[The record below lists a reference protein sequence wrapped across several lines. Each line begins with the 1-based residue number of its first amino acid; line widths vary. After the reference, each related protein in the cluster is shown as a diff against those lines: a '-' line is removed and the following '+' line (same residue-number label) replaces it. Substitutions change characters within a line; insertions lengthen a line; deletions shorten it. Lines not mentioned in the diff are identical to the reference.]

1 MKRLILFC
9 LVVCATVVF
18 FNEGI
23 AAMAR
28 PGVVQNHENQD
39 KVKHSI
45 VQQKVQPKKS
55 QGETQDQECLVD
67 MDCPIGW
74 SCIANVCIPAQ

>member
-9 LVVCATVVF
+9 LIVCATVVF
-18 FNEGI
+18 FNEGTP
-23 AAMAR
+23 AMAR
-28 PGVVQNHENQD
+28 PGVIQKYESQD
-39 KVKHSI
+39 KARNSVI
-45 VQQKVQPKKS
+45 RQQVQLKKD
-55 QGETQDQECLVD
+55 QEETQDQECLVD